1 MKSNLEL
8 TIAKLELKQLEVID
22 KISKSSNDYIIRC
35 ITCPETN
42 KFLAVN
48 GDWEKVVGWG
58 EDECIGKT
66 ISDFMAPYELDR
78 AKLEANNLKSISS
91 FDSFVCDMM
100 NKNGLPVSVDWKA
113 KFFPSLN
120 ATVSIG
126 RVKK

>member
-42 KFLAVN
+42 EFLAVN
-48 GDWEKVVGWG
+48 GDWKKVVGW
-58 EDECIGKT
+58 EESDCIGKT
-66 ISDFMAPYELDR
+66 IFDFMAPYELDR
-78 AKLEANNLKSISS
+78 AKLESIKLKTSS
-91 FDSFVCDMM
+91 TFDSFICDIM
-100 NKNGLPVSVDWKA
+100 NKNGDPVRVDWKA
-113 KFFPSLN
+113 KFHPEIN

-126 RVKK
+126 RVKR